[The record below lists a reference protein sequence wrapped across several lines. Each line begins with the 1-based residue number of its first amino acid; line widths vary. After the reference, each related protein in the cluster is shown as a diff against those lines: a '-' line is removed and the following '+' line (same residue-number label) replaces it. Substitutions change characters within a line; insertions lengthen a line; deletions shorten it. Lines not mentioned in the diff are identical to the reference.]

1 MTRKLLSLILA
12 AALVFSL
19 TGCFGSTDTDEP
31 AASAGVGDD
40 VTSTPLVSPEASAEP
55 TPTPTPEPETT
66 PTPTPEQTPTPAP
79 TPSPT
84 PEPTPVPSAEPTP
97 EPTPSAPVESA
108 EPVESS
114 EPAESAEPVES
125 ASPDDSESK
134 CAAIFNS
141 ITTQLGDDLPSLMS
155 CGDTEL
161 QSLYGIDPS
170 LLVDYSLN
178 VPFMNVQ
185 ATEIFIAEVA
195 DGNMDAVRDGIE
207 SRKQNLLDAWSTYL
221 PDQYALVENSQ
232 TAIVGNYIIYV
243 VAEDV
248 DSIISIFSSALAV

>member
-55 TPTPTPEPETT
+55 TPTPTP
-66 PTPTPEQTPTPAP
+66 AP

-125 ASPDDSESK
+125 SSPDDSESK

-161 QSLYGIDPS
+161 QALYGIDPS

-195 DGNMDAVRDGIE
+195 EGSMEAVRDGIE

>member
-55 TPTPTPEPETT
+55 TPTPTPEPEPT
-66 PTPTPEQTPTPAP
+66 PTPTPEPTPT
-79 TPSPT
+79 
-84 PEPTPVPSAEPTP
+84 PSAEPTP

-125 ASPDDSESK
+125 SSPDDSESK

>member
-55 TPTPTPEPETT
+55 TPTPTPEPEPT
-66 PTPTPEQTPTPAP
+66 PTPTPEPTPTPAP

-114 EPAESAEPVES
+114 
-125 ASPDDSESK
+125 SPDDSESK

-195 DGNMDAVRDGIE
+195 EGSMEAVRDGIE